1 MKNRDKVCLEKIVGY
16 CEEIIDFSQ
25 GVTWEEFSE
34 NSLLKYAISF
44 ALGQIGEL
52 VKIISADSKDNYV
65 KIPWRKIAGMRNK
78 IVHEYGNFDQVI
90 MWEIVTINIPELLE
104 NVSAILESGA
114 DGQ

>member
-1 MKNRDKVCLEKIVGY
+1 MKSRDRVCLEKIVGY

-25 GVTWEEFSE
+25 GVTWEEFSK

-65 KIPWRKIAGMRNK
+65 EIPWHKIAGMRNK
-78 IVHEYGNFDQVI
+78 IVHEYENFDQVI

-104 NVSAILESGA
+104 NVGAILENNA
-114 DGQ
+114 K